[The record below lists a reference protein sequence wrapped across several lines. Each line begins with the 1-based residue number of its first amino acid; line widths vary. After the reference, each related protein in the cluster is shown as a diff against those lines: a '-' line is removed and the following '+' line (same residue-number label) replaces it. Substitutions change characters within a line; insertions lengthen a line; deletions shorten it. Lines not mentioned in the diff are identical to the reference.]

1 MSSSKS
7 VKETV
12 MNFIRENFI
21 MGRSDVVLDEKVSL
35 IDSGVMDSTGVLELV
50 EFLESQYSIKI
61 DDEELVPENLETIEN
76 IINFLMTKGI
86 E

>member
-1 MSSSKS
+1 MSSQP
-7 VKETV
+7 VKDTV

-21 MGRSDVVLDEKVSL
+21 MGRSDVKLDEKVSL

-50 EFLESQYSIKI
+50 EFLEAQYAIKI

-76 IINFLMTKGI
+76 IINFLKIKGI

>member
-1 MSSSKS
+1 MSSQP
-7 VKETV
+7 VKDTV

-76 IINFLMTKGI
+76 IINFLKTKGI

>member
-1 MSSSKS
+1 MSSQH
-7 VKETV
+7 VKDTV

-21 MGRSDVVLDEKVSL
+21 MGRSDVKLDEKVSL

-50 EFLESQYSIKI
+50 EFLEAQYAIKI

-76 IINFLMTKGI
+76 IINFLKTKGI

>member
-1 MSSSKS
+1 MSSQQ
-7 VKETV
+7 VKDTV

-76 IINFLMTKGI
+76 IINFLKTKGI

>member
-1 MSSSKS
+1 MSSQQ
-7 VKETV
+7 VKDTV

-21 MGRSDVVLDEKVSL
+21 MGRSDVALDEKVSL

-61 DDEELVPENLETIEN
+61 DDEELVAENLETIEN
-76 IINFLMTKGI
+76 IINFLMTKGV

>member
-1 MSSSKS
+1 MSSQQ
-7 VKETV
+7 VKDTV

-21 MGRSDVVLDEKVSL
+21 MGRSDVALDEKVSL

-61 DDEELVPENLETIEN
+61 DDEELVPENLETIAN
-76 IINFLMTKGI
+76 IINFLKTKGI

>member
-7 VKETV
+7 VKEMV

>member
-1 MSSSKS
+1 MSSDRS
-7 VKETV
+7 VKEAV

-50 EFLESQYSIKI
+50 EFLETQFSIKI
-61 DDEELVPENLETIEN
+61 EDEELVPENLETIDN
-76 IINFLMTKGI
+76 IMKFLGTKGI

>member
-1 MSSSKS
+1 MSSQQ
-7 VKETV
+7 VKDTV

-61 DDEELVPENLETIEN
+61 DDEELVPENLETIAN
-76 IINFLMTKGI
+76 IINFLKTKGI

>member
-1 MSSSKS
+1 MSSQQ
-7 VKETV
+7 VKDTV

-21 MGRSDVVLDEKVSL
+21 MGRSDVALDEKVSL

-76 IINFLMTKGI
+76 IINFLMTKGV